1 VQVWFAV
8 TKGSHFSKMEEIEE
22 FSGFSQLSIA
32 KCEQRSQILS
42 EIIRNL
48 ENEIPATENGGY
60 TLLIFL
66 TQHFTLMP
74 IFCWNFAKLQL
85 HKISAVSNFV
95 WAGTECMQC

>member
-1 VQVWFAV
+1 MQVWFAV

-60 TLLIFL
+60 TTYFLNSTFHPDANFLLE
-66 TQHFTLMP
+66 
-74 IFCWNFAKLQL
+74 FCQTA
-85 HKISAVSNFV
+85 I
-95 WAGTECMQC
+95 T